1 RELVVSSLCTQIFD
15 LFSQVN
21 LLNSKLIQSY
31 NCVPTLEETVLGMGQ
46 AKQEQMVKDGR
57 LVERSAVAAELTLLM
72 EESMTSSN
80 AKLSAKAK
88 HKQIESE
95 LSDLSAN
102 LFSTVNEMVATE
114 HQLRTSVEE
123 SLTLAKAS
131 NTFVEKR
138 LRAARLQLGG
148 TEREKEILCEQ
159 AGRTEKETEEL
170 CKAPRGVNSSNV
182 MSQGTGGILRMM
194 NSHAPYKNEYLGF
207 LAHLRGMVTTTPN
220 VPAVTSL
227 LTLPF
232 LVRLV
237 VEDS

>member
-1 RELVVSSLCTQIFD
+1 DPRELVISSLRTQISD

-21 LLNSKLIQSY
+21 LLNSKLVQSY
-31 NCVPTLEETVLGMGQ
+31 DRVSTLEETLDDNTERLRAIEGERMNLEREKSVLEMER

-57 LVERSAVAAELTLLM
+57 LVERSAM
-72 EESMTSSN
+72 
-80 AKLSAKAK
+80 
-88 HKQIESE
+88 ESE

-102 LFSTVNEMVATE
+102 LFSTANEMVATE
-114 HQLRTSVEE
+114 RQLRASVEE
-123 SLTLAKAS
+123 SLASTKAS
-131 NTFVEKR
+131 NALLEKQ
-138 LRAARLQLGG
+138 LEATRLQLGG
-148 TEREKEILCEQ
+148 AEREKEILREQ

-170 CKAPRGVNSSNV
+170 RKALRGVNSSNV

-232 LVRLV
+232 LARLA
-237 VEDS
+237 